1 MTKSKQQLF
10 EEELGKLYA
19 EFANRERQDE
29 SDESIASDLLD
40 LILRRERLRQGIVA
54 GTSEASDIDATTLK
68 RMATWDSDDPS
79 VAVPE
84 KTMRKLALGDNA
96 AAIRYLRISAEQ
108 RLNAFREEQRER
120 ARTPRE
126 PHPVDML
133 IERIVRQNPKI
144 TERGL
149 HNALRKQVGSG
160 VIAAIDERE
169 IEPED
174 DKAPTIK
181 LSGLKD
187 RLYRAR
193 KKLSREPA
201 SAT

>member
-19 EFANRERQDE
+19 EFANRERKDE

-40 LILRRERLRQGIVA
+40 LILQRERLRQGIVA
-54 GTSEASDIDATTLK
+54 GTPEASDIDATTLK
-68 RMATWDSDDPS
+68 LMSTWDSDDPR
-79 VAVPE
+79 VAVLE
-84 KTMRKLALGDNA
+84 KTMRKLALGDNV

-108 RLNAFREEQRER
+108 KLNAFREEQRER

-133 IERIVRQNPKI
+133 IERIVLQNPKI

-149 HNALRKQVGSG
+149 YNALRKQVGAG

-174 DKAPTIK
+174 DKVPTIK